1 MPIFETLAAMTDWI
15 DDEKFNFSPVS
26 ADARALLADIK
37 QSGTKTV
44 EQDITTS
51 GTMEV
56 QNETLTKGITPV
68 SVTNNQNTVL
78 DKFVIGIMNKTPYST
93 VEGQFEN
100 RVL

>member
-1 MPIFETLAAMTDWI
+1 MPIFETLAAMTDWE
-15 DDEKFNFSPVS
+15 DDKKFNFSPVS

-37 QSGTKTV
+37 QCGTKTV
-44 EQDITTS
+44 VEDMTTG

-56 QNETLTKGITPV
+56 QNESLTKGITPV
-68 SVTNNQNTVL
+68 TVVNNQNTVF
-78 DKFVIGIMNKTPYST
+78 DKFIIGIMNKTPYST